1 MRLLAVGTVRMS
13 IQQRRRES
21 GPNEGLQGLKP
32 LANISVY
39 MDAVIEHAKDNK

>member
-1 MRLLAVGTVRMS
+1 MS

-21 GPNEGLQGLKP
+21 GPNGGLQGLKP